1 MKLTDSEILELHD
14 LFDGLVENNLS
25 IKDKERLQK
34 LLENT
39 DDARKHYIRFMD
51 MSTSIAHYAEELVGG
66 DSEDEVIPFPLKKK
80 IEKFISCQKIIII
93 CITKVY
99 K

>member
-25 IKDKERLQK
+25 IKEKESLQK
-34 LLENT
+34 LLENSHE
-39 DDARKHYIRFMD
+39 ARKHYIRFMD

-66 DSEDEVIPFPLKKK
+66 D
-80 IEKFISCQKIIII
+80 
-93 CITKVY
+93 
-99 K
+99 